1 MKHVENLV
9 LSCRVPACQKS
20 DFWSSDISIVIK
32 LVTNNKNKSQVHIA
46 IKCMDKQFCA
56 AKVKLLAWE
65 YLKVF
70 PLQIIITPTMI
81 GITLGKDDECMHAL
95 YY

>member
-1 MKHVENLV
+1 
-9 LSCRVPACQKS
+9 
-20 DFWSSDISIVIK
+20 
-32 LVTNNKNKSQVHIA
+32 
-46 IKCMDKQFCA
+46 MDKQFCA

-81 GITLGKDDECMHAL
+81 GITLGKDDECMRAV